1 MSDTAEKIKD
11 NEGGE
16 LKRKKGERDTGFLT
30 KNGSE
35 EWQGQKP
42 EGDGRKKKGRKSG
55 RANGVFKSF
64 STFIVFSYPN

>member
-16 LKRKKGERDTGFLT
+16 LKRKKGEWDTGFLT

-42 EGDGRKKKGRKSG
+42 EGDGRKKKGKEIKKSQWCL
-55 RANGVFKSF
+55 
-64 STFIVFSYPN
+64 

>member
-16 LKRKKGERDTGFLT
+16 LKRKKGEWDTGFLT

-42 EGDGRKKKGRKSG
+42 EGDGRKKKKGKEIKKSQWCL
-55 RANGVFKSF
+55 
-64 STFIVFSYPN
+64 